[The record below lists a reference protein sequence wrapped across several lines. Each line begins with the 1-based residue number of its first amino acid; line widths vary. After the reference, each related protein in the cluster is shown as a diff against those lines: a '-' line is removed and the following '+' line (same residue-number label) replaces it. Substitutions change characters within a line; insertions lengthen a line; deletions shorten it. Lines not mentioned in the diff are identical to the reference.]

1 MSLAV
6 RANTYGAKKRLF
18 PTQKATPA
26 YKRPNAQTPWA
37 LLNLK
42 LAGVNTKYMRNIL
55 SKRLAAI
62 IGLALAAAVAA
73 WQFYLFVVFKDA
85 NGVAD
90 AQGGRIH
97 LWVAI
102 GIALMTCIGSVFLI
116 SKFLSYDR
124 RDEMHI
130 TSQGHPA
137 GVGGTPEG
145 RL

>member
-1 MSLAV
+1 
-6 RANTYGAKKRLF
+6 
-18 PTQKATPA
+18 
-26 YKRPNAQTPWA
+26 
-37 LLNLK
+37 
-42 LAGVNTKYMRNIL
+42 MRNIL

-73 WQFYLFVVFKDA
+73 WQFYLFVVFKDV

-102 GIALMTCIGSVFLI
+102 GIAVMTCIAGVFFI
-116 SKFLSYDR
+116 SKSLRYDGR
-124 RDEMHI
+124 NEMHI

-137 GVGGTPEG
+137 GVERITEG

>member
-1 MSLAV
+1 ML
-6 RANTYGAKKRLF
+6 T
-18 PTQKATPA
+18 
-26 YKRPNAQTPWA
+26 A
-37 LLNLK
+37 L
-42 LAGVNTKYMRNIL
+42 
-55 SKRLAAI
+55 
-62 IGLALAAAVAA
+62 IGLAVLGAVAA
-73 WQFYLFVVFKDA
+73 WQFYLFVVYTDI

-102 GIALMTCIGSVFLI
+102 GIALMTCIAGVFLI

-124 RDEMHI
+124 RNEMHI

-137 GVGGTPEG
+137 GVGRTTEG

>member
-1 MSLAV
+1 
-6 RANTYGAKKRLF
+6 
-18 PTQKATPA
+18 
-26 YKRPNAQTPWA
+26 
-37 LLNLK
+37 
-42 LAGVNTKYMRNIL
+42 MRNIL

-73 WQFYLFVVFKDA
+73 WQFYLFVAFKDV

-102 GIALMTCIGSVFLI
+102 GIALMTCIGGVFLI
-116 SKFLSYDR
+116 SQFLSYDR
-124 RDEMHI
+124 RNEMHI

-137 GVGGTPEG
+137 GVGKDY
-145 RL
+145 